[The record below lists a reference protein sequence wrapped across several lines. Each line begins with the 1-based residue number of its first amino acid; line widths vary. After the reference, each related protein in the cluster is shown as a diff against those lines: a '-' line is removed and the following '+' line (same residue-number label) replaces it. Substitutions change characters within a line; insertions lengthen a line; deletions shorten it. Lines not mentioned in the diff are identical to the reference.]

1 MRERKRRGGIFLHVS
16 ILFFVSI
23 LTTGLFTFITEKQ
36 LSDRSVKRGI
46 ERLAKQIAEEVRRSV
61 TEYPA
66 YEWFLCYWYEHPD
79 SLDIEYDAEFSADSI
94 TAEKSALFSSRHPD
108 LQLRYAESSQLEALP
123 EEDRK
128 LCAEIVYSWLN
139 SRFDQ
144 IKQTYRIDYLFCLA
158 TEAPYE
164 SQFFLFSGADE
175 DSVRGTD
182 YEQVYPLGHT
192 VTVTE
197 SQQDAMRSALA
208 SSSHLAHAGN
218 YMDYYSFL
226 CSAGGTQILIGMTYD
241 LSGLRTS
248 IRTQTLVGTNFA
260 MINQLVLSLL
270 CLLLVYIF
278 VLKPLK
284 KVSNNID
291 IYRKEKDSATVTR
304 NLSKIRS
311 DNEIG
316 QLADDFSDLA
326 TEIDAYLDEI
336 KHITS
341 ERERIRA
348 ELSLATRIQAAML
361 PHVFPA
367 FPDRKEFDIYASM
380 VPAKEVGGDFYDFY
394 MIDDD
399 HLCLTI
405 ADVSGKGV
413 PGALFM
419 MVSKITLQSNGMLSL
434 HPAEILSK
442 ANDSICANNQEQ
454 MFVTVWL
461 GILES
466 STGIITASNAG
477 HEYPALMKDGRFS
490 LMKDKHGF
498 VIGGMEGIRYPEYS
512 FTLEPGD
519 KLFLYTDGV
528 PEATDARN
536 RMFGTGNM
544 LVALNRD
551 PEADPQKLLANVRKG
566 VNTFVKDAE
575 QFDDLTMLCLS
586 YKGPS

>member
-1 MRERKRRGGIFLHVS
+1 MKENKRKGGIFLHVS
-16 ILFFVSI
+16 ILFFISI

-36 LSDRSVKRGI
+36 LSDRSVKRGM
-46 ERLAKQIAEEVRRSV
+46 ERHAKQISEEVRRSV

-66 YEWFLCYWYEHPD
+66 YDWFLSYWYDHAGE
-79 SLDIEYDAEFSADSI
+79 LEIEYDAEFSRDSI
-94 TAEKSALFSSRHPD
+94 TAEKSRLFSARHPD
-108 LQLRYAESSQLEALP
+108 IQLHYADDSMLKELP
-123 EEDRK
+123 EEDQK

-139 SRFDQ
+139 TRLNQ
-144 IKQTYRIDYLFCLA
+144 IKQAYRIDYLFCIA
-158 TEAPYE
+158 AEAPYDT
-164 SQFFLFSGADE
+164 QFFLLSGADA
-175 DSVRGTD
+175 DSVHGTD

-197 SQQDAMRSALA
+197 SQQNAMRSALA
-208 SSSHLAHAGN
+208 SSSHLAQAGN

-226 CSAGGTQILIGMTYD
+226 CSVGRTQILIGMTYD

-248 IRTQTLVGTNFA
+248 IRTQTLAGTNLA

-270 CLLLVYIF
+270 CLLLIYLF

-291 IYRKEKDSATVTR
+291 IYRKEKDSVTVTR

-316 QLADDFSDLA
+316 QLADDFSELA
-326 TEIDAYLDEI
+326 TEIDAYLEEI

-341 ERERIRA
+341 ERERIST

-367 FPDRKEFDIYASM
+367 FPERKEFDIYASM

-434 HPAEILSK
+434 HPSEILSK
-442 ANDSICANNQEQ
+442 VNDSICANNQEQ

-461 GILES
+461 GILEI

-477 HEYPALMKDGRFS
+477 HEYPAVMKDGRFS

-512 FTLEPGD
+512 FTLKPGD

-551 PEADPQKLLANVRKG
+551 PGADPQKLLANVSKG

>member
-1 MRERKRRGGIFLHVS
+1 MKERKRRGGIFLHVS

-394 MIDDD
+394 MIDD
-399 HLCLTI
+399 
-405 ADVSGKGV
+405 
-413 PGALFM
+413 
-419 MVSKITLQSNGMLSL
+419 
-434 HPAEILSK
+434 

-461 GILES
+461 GILEI

>member
-1 MRERKRRGGIFLHVS
+1 
-16 ILFFVSI
+16 
-23 LTTGLFTFITEKQ
+23 
-36 LSDRSVKRGI
+36 
-46 ERLAKQIAEEVRRSV
+46 
-61 TEYPA
+61 
-66 YEWFLCYWYEHPD
+66 
-79 SLDIEYDAEFSADSI
+79 
-94 TAEKSALFSSRHPD
+94 
-108 LQLRYAESSQLEALP
+108 
-123 EEDRK
+123 
-128 LCAEIVYSWLN
+128 
-139 SRFDQ
+139 
-144 IKQTYRIDYLFCLA
+144 
-158 TEAPYE
+158 
-164 SQFFLFSGADE
+164 
-175 DSVRGTD
+175 
-182 YEQVYPLGHT
+182 
-192 VTVTE
+192 
-197 SQQDAMRSALA
+197 
-208 SSSHLAHAGN
+208 
-218 YMDYYSFL
+218 
-226 CSAGGTQILIGMTYD
+226 
-241 LSGLRTS
+241 
-248 IRTQTLVGTNFA
+248 
-260 MINQLVLSLL
+260 
-270 CLLLVYIF
+270 
-278 VLKPLK
+278 
-284 KVSNNID
+284 
-291 IYRKEKDSATVTR
+291 
-304 NLSKIRS
+304 
-311 DNEIG
+311 
-316 QLADDFSDLA
+316 
-326 TEIDAYLDEI
+326 
-336 KHITS
+336 
-341 ERERIRA
+341 
-348 ELSLATRIQAAML
+348 ML

-461 GILES
+461 GILEI

-566 VNTFVKDAE
+566 VNTLVKDAE